1 MDAEKKRLVFI
12 DVLRGLAVYMMLEC
26 HVVHAVMRQ
35 EFKTGD
41 FYNILNILN
50 GFIAVGFLL

>member
-12 DVLRGLAVYMMLEC
+12 DVLRGVEAVYMMLEC

-35 EFKTGD
+35 G
-41 FYNILNILN
+41 I
-50 GFIAVGFLL
+50 